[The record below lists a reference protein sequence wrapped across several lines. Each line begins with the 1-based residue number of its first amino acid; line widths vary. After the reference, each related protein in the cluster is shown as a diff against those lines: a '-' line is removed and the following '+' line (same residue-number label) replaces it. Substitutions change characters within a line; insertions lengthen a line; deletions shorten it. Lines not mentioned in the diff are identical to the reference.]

1 MSTETFMMQVSSTT
15 PSPKVGG
22 SVAISS
28 TRYMG
33 FLAGYNNINTQKV
46 IHSSI
51 QDFRSFLNSIGINQE
66 KIDQDII
73 NLYLNHL
80 RGRGLRNATYNL
92 KVSNLKKY
100 VEYMGV
106 RGLTYKTE
114 PIEVYGNMDIIP
126 ERDFKAI
133 VHYLSEMKDKP
144 GAKSTRY
151 LRDFVLF
158 NLFFLTGIR
167 KAEALSLK
175 FSSIRVQGE
184 GIYYSARCKG
194 GKEITKPFPGSLF
207 PLILLLKK
215 KEMKQKDDHIFTADY
230 NGKKLKLSHFSVNKK
245 LNKYHQI
252 VNGKTETVSVHGI
265 RNLSAWNV
273 YKITKDILKVK
284 EHLNHSNLNTTYKY
298 LAKME
303 SKKID
308 YYGEME
314 KVLA

>member
-1 MSTETFMMQVSSTT
+1 
-15 PSPKVGG
+15 
-22 SVAISS
+22 
-28 TRYMG
+28 
-33 FLAGYNNINTQKV
+33 
-46 IHSSI
+46 
-51 QDFRSFLNSIGINQE
+51 
-66 KIDQDII
+66 
-73 NLYLNHL
+73 
-80 RGRGLRNATYNL
+80 
-92 KVSNLKKY
+92 
-100 VEYMGV
+100 
-106 RGLTYKTE
+106 
-114 PIEVYGNMDIIP
+114 
-126 ERDFKAI
+126 
-133 VHYLSEMKDKP
+133 MKDKP

-230 NGKKLKLSHFSVNKK
+230 GGKKLKLSHFAVNKK
-245 LNKYHQI
+245 LNKYHKE
-252 VNGKTETVSVHGI
+252 VNNRQETITVHGI
-265 RNLSAWNV
+265 RNLSAWRL

-298 LAKME
+298 LSKME

-308 YYGEME
+308 YYEEME
-314 KVLA
+314 KALV